1 MRAHFA
7 YVLLLVCSSGAACEL
22 PALPAIPEDV
32 GDDVA
37 RVLIDVRRYAD
48 SMIEYTA
55 CLRTELAAA
64 GGDTAP
70 LFQRSALILRNN
82 HAVEEHKAVIDLYA
96 KRVGPLENLRLA
108 EYVGADSRDCLLGS
122 AIMKTGVVNGS
133 AVIFFSFNKKA
144 YLNLLKATC
153 PELEHEGAFLVGISR
168 SNGNGTNPAMRGA
181 ISPNGVGPMV
191 QTQLV
196 RRVCEQDRIFPGR
209 EDFAH
214 RVIGCA
220 LGRFFALSEE
230 QALQIIARRGE
241 QTSEQ
246 AK

>member
-22 PALPAIPEDV
+22 PALPAIPEEV
-32 GDDVA
+32 GDDLA

-48 SMIEYTA
+48 SMIEYTG
-55 CLRTELAAA
+55 CLKAELAAA
-64 GGDTAP
+64 GGDAAP
-70 LFQRSALILRNN
+70 QFQRSALIVRNN
-82 HAVEEHKAVIDLYA
+82 QAVEEHKTVIDLYA

-122 AIMKTGVVNGS
+122 SIVKTGVVSGS

-144 YLNLLKATC
+144 YLNLLRATC
-153 PELEHEGAFLVGISR
+153 PELEREGAFLVGISR
-168 SNGNGTNPAMRGA
+168 ATGSGTNPATRGA
-181 ISPNGVGPMV
+181 ISPNGIGPTG
-191 QTQLV
+191 QTPLAT
-196 RRVCEQDRIFPGR
+196 RVCEQDRIFPGR
-209 EDFAH
+209 EDFAR

-230 QALQIIARRGE
+230 QALEILAPRGE
-241 QTSEQ
+241 QTSKQ